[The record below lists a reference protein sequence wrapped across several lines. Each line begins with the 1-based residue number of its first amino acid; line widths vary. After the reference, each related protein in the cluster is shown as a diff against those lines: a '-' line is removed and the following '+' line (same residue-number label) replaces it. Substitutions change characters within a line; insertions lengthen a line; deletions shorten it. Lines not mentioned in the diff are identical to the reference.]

1 MIDPLI
7 LAAIGAAVVAALC
20 WVATELME
28 DYRERQ
34 HAAAWAAMHRRLED
48 DYRARIEA
56 RKALVDWA
64 IGYSYLDPHLTGSLQ
79 GLHPRAQDKLLCRVL
94 PLIQHDRRLS
104 DTERER
110 LIAAW
115 KRRYGGGA

>member
-1 MIDPLI
+1 MTDPVI
-7 LAAIGAAVVAALC
+7 LAAIGAAVLAALC

-34 HAAAWAAMHRRLED
+34 HAAAWAAMHRRLDTE
-48 DYRARIEA
+48 RLARIEA

-64 IGYSYLDPHLTGSLQ
+64 ATSLSPATAAR
-79 GLHPRAQDKLLCRVL
+79 LPLLLSDAQDRVL
-94 PLIQHDRRLS
+94 SRVRYLIANDDRLS
-104 DTERER
+104 DADRAR

-115 KRRYGGGA
+115 KLLYGGGA

>member
-1 MIDPLI
+1 VTDPLI

-64 IGYSYLDPHLTGSLQ
+64 IGYNYLDPRLT
-79 GLHPRAQDKLLCRVL
+79 GLHPRAQDKILCRVL